1 MLNKI
6 LFGGETGLSFIGNAG
21 VALLRIFSGV
31 AMALGHGLSKVP
43 PGEGLIERTAQMG
56 FPAPSLFAWAAALS
70 EFGGGILLALGLFTR
85 ISAAF
90 IAFTMLVA
98 FAGVHISD
106 PFAAQ
111 EKSLLYLFIGIAFL
125 LTGSGDWSLDS
136 FFRKE
141 DR

>member
-21 VALLRIFSGV
+21 ITLLRIFSGI
-31 AMALGHGLSKVP
+31 AMAFGHGASKLP

-56 FPAPSLFAWAAALS
+56 FPAPALFAWAAALS

-85 ISAAF
+85 LSGLF
-90 IAFTMLVA
+90 IAITMLVA
-98 FAGVHISD
+98 FVGVHLSD

-111 EKSLLYLFIGIAFL
+111 EKALLYLFIGLGFM

-136 FFRKE
+136 YFRK
-141 DR
+141 D